1 MVYNL
6 KKFVPS
12 INKQVMTS
20 IIKSI
25 IIFILSFI
33 VTKSSAQSSSDKQ
46 DIVVKIVNVKSD
58 EGKIYVGLYDS
69 ENSFLKT
76 TYRGQVLAIEN
87 NTCKTIFKDVPS
99 GEYAISIYHDV
110 NSNAKLD
117 KNFLGIPKEDYTC
130 SNGAMGFMG
139 PPKWNDAKFI
149 LENTTSYQELKF

>member
-1 MVYNL
+1 M
-6 KKFVPS
+6 KFVPS

-33 VTKSSAQSSSDKQ
+33 VTRSSAQSSSDKQ
-46 DIVVKIVNVKSD
+46 DIVVNITNVKSN

-69 ENSFLKT
+69 KNSFLKT
-76 TYRGQVLAIEN
+76 TFRGQVLAIEN

-99 GEYAISIYHDV
+99 GEYAISIYHDI

-149 LENTTSYQELKF
+149 LENSTSYQELKL

>member
-1 MVYNL
+1 M
-6 KKFVPS
+6 KFVPS

-20 IIKSI
+20 IIKSV

-46 DIVVKIVNVKSD
+46 DIVVNITNVKSN
-58 EGKIYVGLYDS
+58 EGKIYVVFMTLK
-69 ENSFLKT
+69 FLSKT
-76 TYRGQVLAIEN
+76 TFRGQVLKIEN

-99 GEYAISIYHDV
+99 GEYAISIYHDI

-149 LENTTSYQELKF
+149 LENRTSYQELKL

>member
-6 KKFVPS
+6 KKFVSS

-20 IIKSI
+20 IIKST

-33 VTKSSAQSSSDKQ
+33 VTKSSAQPSSDKQ

-76 TYRGQVLAIEN
+76 TYRGQVLSIEN
-87 NTCKTIFKDVPS
+87 NACKTIFKDVPF
-99 GEYAISIYHDV
+99 GEYAISIYHDI

-130 SNGAMGFMG
+130 SNGAKGFMG
-139 PPKWNDAKFI
+139 PPKWNDAKFR
-149 LENTTSYQELKF
+149 LENRTSYQELKF

>member
-6 KKFVPS
+6 KKFVSS

-33 VTKSSAQSSSDKQ
+33 VTKSSAQPSSDKQ

-76 TYRGQVLAIEN
+76 TYRGQVLSIEN
-87 NTCKTIFKDVPS
+87 NACKTIFKDVPF
-99 GEYAISIYHDV
+99 GEYAISIYHDI
-110 NSNAKLD
+110 NSNAELD

-130 SNGAMGFMG
+130 SNGAKGFMG
-139 PPKWNDAKFI
+139 PPKWNDAKFR
-149 LENTTSYQELKF
+149 LENRTSYQELKF

>member
-1 MVYNL
+1 
-6 KKFVPS
+6 
-12 INKQVMTS
+12 MTS

-33 VTKSSAQSSSDKQ
+33 VTKSSAQPSSDKQ
-46 DIVVKIVNVKSD
+46 DIIVKIVNVKSD

-76 TYRGQVLAIEN
+76 TYRGQVLSIEN
-87 NTCKTIFKDVPS
+87 NACKTIFKDVPF
-99 GEYAISIYHDV
+99 GEYAISIYHDI

-130 SNGAMGFMG
+130 SNGAKGFMG
-139 PPKWNDAKFI
+139 PPKWNDAKFR
-149 LENTTSYQELKF
+149 LENRTSYQELKF

>member
-1 MVYNL
+1 MVNFIL
-6 KKFVPS
+6 KFVAS
-12 INKQVMTS
+12 IKSRTMTS

-33 VTKSSAQSSSDKQ
+33 VSKSSAQSSLDKQ
-46 DIVVKIVNVKSD
+46 NIVVNITNVKSN

-76 TYRGQVLAIEN
+76 TFRGQVLAIEN

-99 GEYAISIYHDV
+99 GEYAISIYHDI

-130 SNGAMGFMG
+130 SNGATGFMG

-149 LENTTSYQELKF
+149 LEKSTSYQELKL